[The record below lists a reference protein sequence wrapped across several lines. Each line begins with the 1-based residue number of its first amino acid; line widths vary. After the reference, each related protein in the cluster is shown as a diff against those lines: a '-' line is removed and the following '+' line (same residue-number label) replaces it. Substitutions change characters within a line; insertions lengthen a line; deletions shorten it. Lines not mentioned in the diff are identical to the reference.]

1 MVVFGISFRFRRL
14 SRCEGQ
20 IAHVLLTRS
29 PLVYSRR
36 SLTARLACVKHA
48 ASVRPEPG
56 SNSPLKLFDAHCK
69 QCPSNQWSIP
79 ARAASRSGKIEK
91 TSSYQRN
98 RRTTCPS
105 KLGQLVDG
113 ALINSSSTFGTLLSS
128 QGSCAHRGPSLSAG
142 PWGNP
147 H

>member
-1 MVVFGISFRFRRL
+1 MPEVVVSGISLGFPRL

-56 SNSPLKLFDAHCK
+56 SNSPLNSVDVTQALTWVVHRLILEYPGKSCPTEVERLSYLKESSTDTEERSPSQPADWRYKLIRRLLAHC
-69 QCPSNQWSIP
+69 
-79 ARAASRSGKIEK
+79 
-91 TSSYQRN
+91 
-98 RRTTCPS
+98 
-105 KLGQLVDG
+105 
-113 ALINSSSTFGTLLSS
+113 
-128 QGSCAHRGPSLSAG
+128 
-142 PWGNP
+142 
-147 H
+147 